1 MDKSVNSVDNIVVI
15 VDNYTCSVED
25 YRTFCGKTVG
35 SHSLKQEKTCEK
47 TRTTSSYELWIRW

>member
-1 MDKSVNSVDNIVVI
+1 MDKPVNSVDNIVVI

-35 SHSLKQEKTCEK
+35 SHSLNKKKPVRKLERQAVTNCG
-47 TRTTSSYELWIRW
+47 